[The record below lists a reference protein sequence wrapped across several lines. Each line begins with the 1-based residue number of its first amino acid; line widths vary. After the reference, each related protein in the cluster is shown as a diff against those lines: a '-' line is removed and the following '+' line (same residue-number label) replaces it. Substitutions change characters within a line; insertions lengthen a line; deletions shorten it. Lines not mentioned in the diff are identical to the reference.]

1 MIETLKQMSSE
12 LQDLIRT
19 KLWLKVMLS
28 LVAGILVGFLLG
40 PETGLVPAEIS
51 DNITNWLAFPGHLF
65 LGLIQMIVIPLVVA
79 SIIVGITSVADPQ
92 KLRSIGLYLVLY
104 FVMTTVIAITIGITA
119 AMVIQPGSYITIDP
133 DLKDDVKVGNGS
145 ANRIS
150 LNKIPETIVDLIPDN
165 PLSEMVAG
173 EMLSIVIFSVIFGL
187 AITVMKRKTAE
198 PLISLLSSLQEVC
211 ITIVKWAMKL
221 VPVAVFGLMTRL
233 TATSGFGTLKGM
245 SVYVLCVL
253 AGLLLLVMAYVLIV
267 WLLAG
272 RDPRIFFGKIRDVQ
286 LLAFSTSSSAAVM
299 PVSIKKAE
307 DELGVAPGVSRLII
321 PVGATINMDGTA
333 LYQAV
338 ATIFL
343 AQAFGVELNMSS
355 IILLVVT
362 SVAASIGAPSAPGVG
377 IVILAGILDNV
388 GVPQTG
394 IALIISVDR
403 ILDMSR
409 TSVNVTGD
417 LVASVVFNRWFGMNG
432 AVNDDPTVADDEI
445 RS

>member
-1 MIETLKQMSSE
+1 MIESLKQLSAE

-19 KLWLKVMLS
+19 KLWLKVMLA
-28 LVAGILVGFLLG
+28 LVAGILVGFVLG
-40 PETGLVPAEIS
+40 PETGLVPSATS
-51 DNITNWLAFPGHLF
+51 DSITNWLAFPGHLF

-79 SIIVGITSVADPQ
+79 SIIVGITSVADPK
-92 KLRSIGLYLVLY
+92 KLRSMGLYLVLY
-104 FVMTTVIAITIGITA
+104 FLMTTVIAISIGVTV
-119 AMVIQPGSYITIDP
+119 AMVVRPGSYITIDP
-133 DLKDDVKVGNGS
+133 ELRGDTNVDNGP
-145 ANRIS
+145 AKKIS
-150 LNKIPETIVDLIPDN
+150 FNNIPDAIVDLIPDN

-173 EMLSIVIFSVIFGL
+173 EMLSIVIFAVIFGL
-187 AITVMKRKTAE
+187 AITVMRRKTAE
-198 PLISLLSSLQEVC
+198 PLINLLSSLQEVC

-253 AGLLLLVMAYVLIV
+253 AGLLLLVIVYGLIV

-272 RDPRIFFGKIRDVQ
+272 QNPTGFFGKIRDVQ

-307 DELGVAPGVSRLII
+307 DQLGVTPGVSRLII

-388 GVPQTG
+388 GVPQAG

-417 LVASVVFNRWFGMNG
+417 LVASVVFNRWFGNNSN
-432 AVNDDPTVADDEI
+432 VHSIDPGSATENE
-445 RS
+445 

>member
-1 MIETLKQMSSE
+1 
-12 LQDLIRT
+12 
-19 KLWLKVMLS
+19 
-28 LVAGILVGFLLG
+28 
-40 PETGLVPAEIS
+40 
-51 DNITNWLAFPGHLF
+51 
-65 LGLIQMIVIPLVVA
+65 
-79 SIIVGITSVADPQ
+79 
-92 KLRSIGLYLVLY
+92 
-104 FVMTTVIAITIGITA
+104 MTTVIAISIGVTA
-119 AMVIQPGSYITIDP
+119 AMLIRPGSYITIDQE
-133 DLKDDVKVGNGS
+133 LKDQAGTDNSS
-145 ANRIS
+145 ANSIS
-150 LNKIPETIVDLIPDN
+150 FNNIPDTIVDLIPDN

-173 EMLSIVIFSVIFGL
+173 EMLGIVIFSVIFGL
-187 AITVMKRKTAE
+187 AITVMSRKTAE
-198 PLISLLSSLQEVC
+198 PLINLLSSLQEVC
-211 ITIVKWAMKL
+211 ITIVKWSMKL

-253 AGLLLLVMAYVLIV
+253 AGLVLLVVAYGIIV

-272 RDPRIFFGKIRDVQ
+272 RSPGGFFGKIRDVQ

-388 GVPQTG
+388 GVPQAG

-417 LVASVVFNRWFGMNG
+417 LVASVVFNRWFGKNG
-432 AVNDDPTVADDEI
+432 DDTGDDPSSEGEKV
-445 RS
+445 